1 MGVVTLVSGCAPSHS
16 MQRRPDDG
24 SCPARYMASTL
35 ASRPDQEAHNDLTW
49 SGPAEPRDIELNN
62 VWCRTVGRPVFRVP
76 TRLRLEEV
84 NRVDSLAI
92 LTWNIYLGGGDVVAF
107 LAKELRL
114 TCDPDEPVGR
124 EPPFHFVILLQEVY
138 RVSATLPEVPPGPT
152 IPWRIDPD
160 PPPGELRDI
169 RDVAER
175 CGLAMLYVPSARN
188 GPSEPGRQPEDK
200 GNAILSTLPLADLG
214 AIELPFEASR
224 KVAVVATIRGPGGEE
239 IRVASVHLDVTS
251 TLART
256 LISGNATR
264 LRQAMGLA
272 EALES
277 TESSITIV
285 GGDFNTW
292 SAGEATLKRL
302 ALHFPDSPPWD
313 GRPTRGPFPTDHIL
327 FRTVQG
333 SRVELVEDSYWRFEE
348 TYGSDHAARI
358 VWLRGKD
365 TGPLSH
371 ANELRQRPGLHLLH
385 DPATMDLDR
394 LFADAEFPGDD
405 LVQPTR
411 DHVRHNFVFP

>member
-1 MGVVTLVSGCAPSHS
+1 MAYPSPS
-16 MQRRPDDG
+16 QTDAE
-24 SCPARYMASTL
+24 AR
-35 ASRPDQEAHNDLTW
+35 NVLTW
-49 SGPAEPRDIELNN
+49 SGPAETRDIEQNI
-62 VWCRTVGRPVFRVP
+62 VWCRTVGRAVFRALP
-76 TRLRLEEV
+76 GALREQAI
-84 NRVDSLAI
+84 RVDSVAI
-92 LTWNIYLGGGDVVAF
+92 LTWNVYMGGGDLVA
-107 LAKELRL
+107 LLTEELEF
-114 TCDPDEPVGR
+114 TCDPEAPEDRSPS
-124 EPPFHFVILLQEVY
+124 FHFVILLQEVF
-138 RVSATLPEVPPGPT
+138 RTSSSLPEVPPGPT

-160 PPPGELRDI
+160 PPPGGLRDI
-169 RDVAER
+169 LDVAEW

-224 KVAVVATIRGPGGEE
+224 KVAVVATIRGPGGER
-239 IRVASVHLDVTS
+239 IRVASVHLDVSS

-292 SAGEATLKRL
+292 SASEATLKRL

-327 FRTVQG
+327 FRTVPG
-333 SRVELVEDSYWRFEE
+333 SRVELVEDSYRRFEE
-348 TYGSDHAARI
+348 TYGSDHAGRI
-358 VWLRGKD
+358 VWLLGKD
-365 TGPLSH
+365 TGPLGH
-371 ANELRQRPGLHLLH
+371 ANQLRQRPGLHLLH

-394 LFADAEFPGDD
+394 LFTNSEFPGDY
-405 LVQPTR
+405 LIQPTR